1 MRGWVKRHGLPMPL
15 RNPFSGLPHNLPLAT
30 CRDACCPRAR
40 SPECLTRFAGQQDS
54 PAGRRP
60 FGTPAT
66 PPGDAWA
73 AERLLAGGPCV
84 RSDGG
89 AGGAHEE
96 EVLEADAEVT
106 VVDVLSRELTQQ
118 GIQGPARPL
127 VPPQPLYVQRTL
139 LLLLR
144 GRGMECQLQKCVETG
159 FYWFGSGK
167 GVGHMKMAPIRDRW
181 FAMVRGF

>member
-1 MRGWVKRHGLPMPL
+1 MRGWVKRHGLPMPP
-15 RNPFSGLPHNLPLAT
+15 RNPFSGLPHHLPLAT
-30 CRDACCPRAR
+30 CRDAGACCPRAR
-40 SPECLTRFAGQQDS
+40 SPKCLTRFAGQQGS

-60 FGTPAT
+60 FGAPAT

-84 RSDGG
+84 RRGPCVRSDKG

-106 VVDVLSRELTQQ
+106 IVDVLPCELTQQ
-118 GIQGPARPL
+118 GIQRPARPL

-144 GRGMECQLQKCVETG
+144 GRGAGCGTG
-159 FYWFGSGK
+159 SRGAGQVAPSHPPFFRT
-167 GVGHMKMAPIRDRW
+167 GVDSS
-181 FAMVRGF
+181 